1 MASASVEGTI
11 QNVTY
16 KDEKSGYTVL
26 KVAAL
31 HTAGEPPEQRTN
43 AAQWP
48 SRAGKGAPLALSALC
63 TFLHLDATACHSW
76 QHKALS
82 AVHMSPPLSCVASPN
97 TIRLG
102 EGTPES

>member
-31 HTAGEPPEQRTN
+31 HTAGEPPEQRSS
-43 AAQWP
+43 AAQRP
-48 SRAGKGAPLALSALC
+48 SRSGKGVLLFSEPAPASLC
-63 TFLHLDATACHSW
+63 TLCTLAHEMLYPAARGFLS
-76 QHKALS
+76 
-82 AVHMSPPLSCVASPN
+82 LSCAQDTERELQNAP
-97 TIRLG
+97 
-102 EGTPES
+102 P